1 MPPKEPVRKPPVA
14 RFSVRT
20 HHHEDEG
27 DTVLVG
33 RVAVLPHAG
42 RCKPIHP
49 PPGVL
54 PNAAPRAEVLPG
66 GVGNDADNAGDH
78 ASPTLLAR
86 PVIQAAL

>member
-1 MPPKEPVRKPPVA
+1 MA
-14 RFSVRT
+14 RSSVRT
-20 HHHEDEG
+20 HHHHG
-27 DTVLVG
+27 DDGDIVLVQH
-33 RVAVLPHAG
+33 VTVLPHAG

-49 PPGVL
+49 PPKVL
-54 PNAAPRAEVLPG
+54 PNAAPRAEVRPS